1 MKLTPPS
8 TARFSNARQPSR
20 SLGGPQIP
28 DPRSPAETSE
38 FRNLE
43 QTYTIL
49 ADNEDWLVLNAGKI
63 VPASDYDIIPTREEE
78 QDNSVGRA
86 KHDERILHCLAAW
99 GV

>member
-1 MKLTPPS
+1 MFTANQYRAKAAEYREHLTAS
-8 TARFSNARQPSR
+8 
-20 SLGGPQIP
+20 
-28 DPRSPAETSE
+28 RSPAETSE

-63 VPASDYDIIPTREEE
+63 VPASDYDIIPTQEEE
-78 QDNSVGRA
+78 QDEPVAPA
-86 KHDERILHCLAAW
+86 KYDERILRCLAAW

>member
-1 MKLTPPS
+1 MF
-8 TARFSNARQPSR
+8 TANQYRAKAAEYREHLNAS
-20 SLGGPQIP
+20 
-28 DPRSPAETSE
+28 RSPAETSE

-63 VPASDYDIIPTREEE
+63 VPASDYDIMPTREEE
-78 QDNSVGRA
+78 QDKPVAHA
-86 KHDERILHCLAAW
+86 KHDERILRCLAAW

>member
-1 MKLTPPS
+1 MFTANQYRAKAAEYREYLTAS
-8 TARFSNARQPSR
+8 
-20 SLGGPQIP
+20 
-28 DPRSPAETSE
+28 RSPAETSE

-49 ADNEDWLVLNAGKI
+49 ADNEDWLALNAGKI
-63 VPASDYDIIPTREEE
+63 VPASDYDIMPTREEE
-78 QDNSVGRA
+78 QGKPVARA